1 MPRSGRGL
9 PARYVFRIEGHLD
22 GHWSAWFDD
31 LEVEHQADG
40 TTTLVGVVQDQAQL
54 HGLLAKVRDLGVTL
68 LQLDVVEEPD
78 SLRTVTDGVAGVSSR
93 EAVRRCAPR

>member
-1 MPRSGRGL
+1 MARPGRGL
-9 PARYVFRIEGHLD
+9 PARYVFRIEGYLG

-40 TTTLVGVVQDQAQL
+40 TTTLVGIVQDQAQL

-68 LQLDVVEEPD
+68 IQLDVLEDPD
-78 SLRTVTDGVAGVSSR
+78 GD
-93 EAVRRCAPR
+93 